1 MRPLSMLLAL
11 CVVALLGAC
20 KRTTQPPIVQGATA
34 ADSAEQ
40 VMFGVRTLLFER
52 GVRRGE
58 MLADTAYT
66 FDDQSRFDFRVVH
79 ATFKKD
85 NGAPDGTLRADRGNY
100 NLRTQ
105 IMEGFGNVVITS
117 VDGRRLTTS
126 HIKYDQSA
134 NLVSS
139 DTTFQMTAGDRVSR
153 GIGFTATP
161 NLSSWTCKRACS
173 GEGLI
178 NLPAK

>member
-1 MRPLSMLLAL
+1 MRAL
-11 CVVALLGAC
+11 TLVVAACAMALLGAC
-20 KRTTQPPIVQGATA
+20 KRTTQPPISQTATA

-40 VMFGVRTLLFER
+40 VMYGVRTLLFAR

-79 ATFKKD
+79 ANFAKD
-85 NGAPDGTLRADRGNY
+85 NGEPDGTLRADRGNY

-117 VDGRRLTTS
+117 VDGRRLTTP
-126 HIKYDQSA
+126 HIKYDQNA

-139 DTTFQMTAGDRVSR
+139 DTSFVMVAGDKTSR

-173 GEGLI
+173 GEGVI
-178 NLPAK
+178 NLPEK

>member
-1 MRPLSMLLAL
+1 MQRATL
-11 CVVALLGAC
+11 VVALLATAMVAAC
-20 KRTTQPPIVQGATA
+20 DRTTQPKVVQNRTA

-40 VMFGVRTLLFER
+40 VMLGVRTLLFER

-58 MLADTAYT
+58 MIADTAYT
-66 FDDQSRFDFRVVH
+66 FDDQSRFDFRVVT
-79 ATFKKD
+79 ANFNKD

-105 IMEGFGNVVITS
+105 IMEGFGHVVITS
-117 VDGRRLTTS
+117 VDGRRLTTP

-139 DTTFQMTAGDRVSR
+139 DTTFEMIAGDRVSR

-178 NLPAK
+178 NLPTK

>member
-1 MRPLSMLLAL
+1 MRAFAMLLSVCA
-11 CVVALLGAC
+11 VALLGAC
-20 KRTTQPPIVQGATA
+20 KRTTQPKTVQGVTA

-40 VMFGVRTLLFER
+40 VMLGVRTLLFER

-58 MLADTAYT
+58 MIADTAYT
-66 FDDQSRFDFRVVH
+66 YDDQSRFDFRVVR
-79 ATFKKD
+79 ANFNKD

-117 VDGRRLTTS
+117 VDGRRLTTP
-126 HIKYDQSA
+126 HIRYDQAA
-134 NLVSS
+134 NLVTS
-139 DTTFQMTAGDRVSR
+139 DTTFELTGGDKVSR

-178 NLPAK
+178 NLPEK